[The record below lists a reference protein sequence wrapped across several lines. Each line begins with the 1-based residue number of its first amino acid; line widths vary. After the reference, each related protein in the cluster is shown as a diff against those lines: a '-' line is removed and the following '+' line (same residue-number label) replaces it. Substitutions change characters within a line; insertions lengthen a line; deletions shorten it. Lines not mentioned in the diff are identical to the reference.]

1 MWEKEEKVIENHS
14 KRRFVTCNHGGRS
27 RRIEKERRELEEE
40 ERNEKSL
47 EELLLGL
54 KKGQKRY
61 ETETETEPNAAL
73 LDFIVWAESLWP
85 MFAHLILP
93 VIITSPPSQTIK
105 SQN

>member
-1 MWEKEEKVIENHS
+1 MWMREKEEKVIENRS

-40 ERNEKSL
+40 ERNEKCL

-54 KKGQKRY
+54 KKGQKY
-61 ETETETEPNAAL
+61 ETEPNAAL
-73 LDFIVWAESLWP
+73 LGFIVWAESLWP

-105 SQN
+105 YLN

>member
-1 MWEKEEKVIENHS
+1 MWMREKEEKVIENRS

-40 ERNEKSL
+40 EERNEKSL

-61 ETETETEPNAAL
+61 ETEPNAAL
-73 LDFIVWAESLWP
+73 LGFIVWAESLWP

-105 SQN
+105 YQN